1 MRALSAAAWSDTNI
15 SLYQHGS
22 ALMQVC
28 TKFCEAEGDFLLI
41 YLFIFAQVVWN
52 TNVSVT
58 KD

>member
-41 YLFIFAQVVWN
+41 YLFLHKLFGTPMLV
-52 TNVSVT
+52 
-58 KD
+58 